1 MKKNKSAKD
10 SNTLVWVLLGVL
22 IIGVFSMPY
31 ISKLIDKIT
40 ESKPVHNKE
49 EIIVEEKVVD
59 EETLNDIHF
68 PIMRTSKYSSN
79 TYYNKDV
86 FKISDM
92 SNDDI
97 LYTAFT
103 GIENVNIN
111 NNTLES
117 KYIDL
122 RIKNMLGKNVKYE
135 LTRFY
140 VPQDAKSNYK
150 GFWNYDANRKLF
162 VYQGGNA
169 NENKSIEYYDLTS
182 LKSAEYDNRDII
194 VYYYVLFAK
203 VENNKYTLYSDPSM
217 TNIISEGNMDVPLDV
232 IFENIDNS
240 KKRVYQFRFKDT
252 LCSYSEYCLYE
263 GAWVDE

>member
-1 MKKNKSAKD
+1 MKNKKGKD
-10 SNTLVWVLLGVL
+10 NNTLVWILIGVL
-22 IIGVFSMPY
+22 IIGVFSIPY
-31 ISKLIDKIT
+31 ISKFIDKLT
-40 ESKPVHNKE
+40 ESKPVRTE
-49 EIIVEEKVVD
+49 EKVIEEEKVVD

-68 PIMRTSKYSSN
+68 PIMRISKYSKD
-79 TYYNKDV
+79 TYYSKDV

-92 SNDDI
+92 SNEDI
-97 LYTAFT
+97 LYNAFT
-103 GIENVNIN
+103 GIENININ

-122 RIKNMLGKNVKYE
+122 RIKNMLGKNVKYN

-140 VPQDAKSNYK
+140 VPQDSKSKYK
-150 GFWNYDANRKLF
+150 GFWNYDANRKLY
-162 VYQGGNA
+162 VYQGGNV
-169 NENKSIEYYDLTS
+169 NENKNIEYYDLTS

-203 VENNKYTLYSDPSM
+203 VENNKYTIYSDPSM
-217 TNIISEGNMDVPLDV
+217 TNIISEGNMDKSLDTV
-232 IFENIDNS
+232 FEGIDNS
-240 KKRVYQFRFKDT
+240 KKRVYKFRFKDT